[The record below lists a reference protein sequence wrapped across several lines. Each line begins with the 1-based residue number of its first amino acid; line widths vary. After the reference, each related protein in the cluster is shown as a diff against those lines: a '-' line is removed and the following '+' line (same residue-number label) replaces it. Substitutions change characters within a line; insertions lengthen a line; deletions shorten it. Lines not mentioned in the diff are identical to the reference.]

1 MDRNQRSFKKK
12 LLAGVLILL
21 AGLLIWSGFN
31 ALRLKAANVP
41 ASFFTTNP
49 FFILNDAQGAN
60 DYPGQKDMTRMGR
73 WDHDGY
79 LDVFWSWDEIQ
90 PKGSTFDACALFDS
104 TGSGNVTH
112 AVCAELKNF
121 GDNHDNPSPRL
132 NTAAGFPKFYSCD
145 GTQPLNCGGAL
156 LLTTPASLQMGDLM
170 TLDPTK
176 DLITDTD
183 PFGSNV
189 PLGPGDAYPY
199 DTTVRMK
206 ILKTDLP
213 ARLINVCSYESAS
226 LPSAVGD
233 CVANSGG
240 GFLKIVKNTTVG
252 DGTFTFDVNPVPSS
266 NVGGPCNPAVT
277 GCVSYQLQ
285 TQNLTG
291 IVGVSVGVGQT
302 SVSEENP
309 GPAFSFTNASCQ
321 YENGGPTGTL
331 NPSTRTVSGIG
342 IQFSTVTVCTF
353 TNTKQP
359 AHITVT
365 KVVVNDN
372 GGTASVPNYTLKVGN
387 NVVTSG
393 VSADVVE
400 GTYAI
405 TESGGPSG
413 YTASFSGDCDANG
426 NITLNSG
433 VSYSC
438 TITNNDIPPSLTLS
452 KIVTNNNGGST
463 VSGAWTL
470 SASGP
475 TPISGAGGASSGPN
489 FSAGTYTLSESGGP
503 SGYTA
508 SAWSCTGGSQSGN
521 QITLAVGQSASCT
534 ITNDD
539 IQPQLIVKKVVN
551 NTNGGTK
558 VSSDFT
564 INVTGN
570 AATPSSFPG
579 SSTGTTVTL
588 NAGNYSVSESVP
600 TGYAASYS
608 TDCSGSIA
616 VGQTK
621 TCTITNQD
629 QPPTLK
635 IIKHVVNNNGGTA
648 TADQWT
654 MHVGAGNP
662 SQNDFAGSET
672 GVTVTINAGQY
683 SVDETGG
690 PSGYAKTLG
699 AGCSGTMPV
708 GGFVTCTITND
719 DTAPSL
725 TLVKKVINDAGGTAS
740 TSTWT
745 LNAAGPTPISGAGGT
760 SSDATFS
767 AGTYTLSESGG
778 PSGYQASAWT
788 CTGGSQN
795 GNTITLAL
803 AQTATCTITNDDIA
817 AQLIIVKQVVNA
829 HGGTAEPSA
838 FSGTINGITAAG
850 GNTWSGAS
858 TTKTLTGVGS
868 YTVTEN
874 TAAGYA
880 ASYSADCSSTISL
893 GQTKTCT
900 ITNNDIAPSLTLTK
914 TVRNNYGGTA
924 TAAAFTLSATGPTPI
939 SGAGGAS
946 SGSNFVAGTYTLG
959 ETGLT
964 GYAAGLWVCTGG
976 TQTGTQITLGV
987 GQSATCNITNSD
999 IQPKLTVVKTVNNT
1013 NGGTAVSS
1021 NFTMTVTGNSVTPSS
1036 SFPGSA
1042 SGTTAGLNAGGY
1054 SVSESGPAGYAGLYT
1069 GDCSGT
1075 IAIGQT
1081 RTCTVTNQDQAGT
1094 LTVIKHV
1101 VNNYGGTATADQFTM
1116 HITATNPTANDF
1128 PGSETGVQ
1136 VVIGAGSFKVSE
1148 AGPSGYAA
1156 TMSGCSGTM
1165 PLGGSA
1171 TCTITNS
1178 DIAPQLLIVKQVL
1191 NTHGGTATPSAFSGT
1206 INGIAAV
1213 GGNNWSGSSTTKAL
1227 LGGGAYT
1234 VSENPAAGYT
1244 ASFSPDCAGTISI
1257 GQTKTCTISNQD
1269 QAGTLTVIKH
1279 VNNTYGGTAA
1289 AGNFTMAV
1297 TAGHPSANNFP
1308 GSEDGVQLTIDAGS
1322 YSVNETG
1329 GPSNYS
1335 KSLSSGCSGTMTNG
1349 GNAICTI
1356 TNNDTPPT
1364 LTIIKQVVNNSGGTA
1379 TAGAFSGSFSGITAS
1394 SGNSWSGATTTKT
1407 ITTIGSYT
1415 VTENPVF
1422 GYTASYSADC
1432 SGSIS
1437 SGSNKTCTVTNQD
1450 QAGTLT
1456 VIKHVN
1462 NTYGST
1468 AAAGDFTMV
1477 VTAGHPSS
1485 NNFPGSE
1492 DGVQLTIDA
1501 GSYSVNE
1508 TGGPSNY
1515 SKSLSSGCS
1524 GTMTNGGTAI
1534 CTITNNDTPPTLTII
1549 KQVVNNS
1556 GGTATAGAFSG
1567 SFSGITAS
1575 SGNSWSGATTTKTI

>member
-90 PKGSTFDACALFDS
+90 PKGSTFDACALFDG

-121 GDNHDNPSPRL
+121 GDNQNNPSPRL
-132 NTAAGFPKFYSCD
+132 NTAGGFPKFYSCD

-156 LLTTPASLQMGDLM
+156 QLTTPASLQMGDLM

-199 DTTVRMK
+199 DATVRMK

-213 ARLINVCSYESAS
+213 GRLINVCSYESAS

-359 AHITVT
+359 AHIAVT

-426 NITLNSG
+426 NITMKSG

-452 KIVTNNNGGST
+452 KTAINNNGGST
-463 VSGAWTL
+463 ASGAWTL

-489 FSAGTYTLSESGGP
+489 FSAGTYTLAESGP

-508 SAWSCTGGSQSGN
+508 SGWSCTGGSQSGT
-521 QITLAVGQSASCT
+521 QITLALGQSASCT

-570 AATPSSFPG
+570 AATPGSFPG
-579 SSTGTTVTL
+579 SSTGTTVAL
-588 NAGNYSVSESVP
+588 NAGAYSVSETPV
-600 TGYAASYS
+600 TGYTAAYS
-608 TDCSGSIA
+608 GDCTGSIA

-621 TCTITNQD
+621 TCTVTNRD
-629 QPPTLK
+629 QAATVT
-635 IIKHVVNNNGGTA
+635 IIKHVINNNGGTA
-648 TADQWT
+648 AAGDFT
-654 MHVGAGNP
+654 MHVTAGHPSSNDFPGNENGVQILVDAGN
-662 SQNDFAGSET
+662 
-672 GVTVTINAGQY
+672 Y

-690 PSGYAKTLG
+690 PSTLYSKTLG
-699 AGCSGTMPV
+699 AGCSG
-708 GGFVTCTITND
+708 
-719 DTAPSL
+719 
-725 TLVKKVINDAGGTAS
+725 VIAN
-740 TSTWT
+740 
-745 LNAAGPTPISGAGGT
+745 
-760 SSDATFS
+760 
-767 AGTYTLSESGG
+767 
-778 PSGYQASAWT
+778 
-788 CTGGSQN
+788 GGS
-795 GNTITLAL
+795 
-803 AQTATCTITNDDIA
+803 ATCVITNDDI
-817 AQLIIVKQVVNA
+817 
-829 HGGTAEPSA
+829 
-838 FSGTINGITAAG
+838 
-850 GNTWSGAS
+850 
-858 TTKTLTGVGS
+858 
-868 YTVTEN
+868 
-874 TAAGYA
+874 
-880 ASYSADCSSTISL
+880 
-893 GQTKTCT
+893 
-900 ITNNDIAPSLTLTK
+900 
-914 TVRNNYGGTA
+914 
-924 TAAAFTLSATGPTPI
+924 
-939 SGAGGAS
+939 
-946 SGSNFVAGTYTLG
+946 
-959 ETGLT
+959 
-964 GYAAGLWVCTGG
+964 
-976 TQTGTQITLGV
+976 
-987 GQSATCNITNSD
+987 
-999 IQPKLTVVKTVNNT
+999 
-1013 NGGTAVSS
+1013 
-1021 NFTMTVTGNSVTPSS
+1021 
-1036 SFPGSA
+1036 
-1042 SGTTAGLNAGGY
+1042 
-1054 SVSESGPAGYAGLYT
+1054 
-1069 GDCSGT
+1069 
-1075 IAIGQT
+1075 
-1081 RTCTVTNQDQAGT
+1081 
-1094 LTVIKHV
+1094 
-1101 VNNYGGTATADQFTM
+1101 
-1116 HITATNPTANDF
+1116 
-1128 PGSETGVQ
+1128 
-1136 VVIGAGSFKVSE
+1136 
-1148 AGPSGYAA
+1148 
-1156 TMSGCSGTM
+1156 
-1165 PLGGSA
+1165 
-1171 TCTITNS
+1171 
-1178 DIAPQLLIVKQVL
+1178 
-1191 NTHGGTATPSAFSGT
+1191 
-1206 INGIAAV
+1206 
-1213 GGNNWSGSSTTKAL
+1213 
-1227 LGGGAYT
+1227 
-1234 VSENPAAGYT
+1234 
-1244 ASFSPDCAGTISI
+1244 
-1257 GQTKTCTISNQD
+1257 
-1269 QAGTLTVIKH
+1269 
-1279 VNNTYGGTAA
+1279 
-1289 AGNFTMAV
+1289 
-1297 TAGHPSANNFP
+1297 
-1308 GSEDGVQLTIDAGS
+1308 
-1322 YSVNETG
+1322 
-1329 GPSNYS
+1329 
-1335 KSLSSGCSGTMTNG
+1335 
-1349 GNAICTI
+1349 
-1356 TNNDTPPT
+1356 
-1364 LTIIKQVVNNSGGTA
+1364 
-1379 TAGAFSGSFSGITAS
+1379 
-1394 SGNSWSGATTTKT
+1394 
-1407 ITTIGSYT
+1407 
-1415 VTENPVF
+1415 
-1422 GYTASYSADC
+1422 
-1432 SGSIS
+1432 
-1437 SGSNKTCTVTNQD
+1437 
-1450 QAGTLT
+1450 
-1456 VIKHVN
+1456 
-1462 NTYGST
+1462 
-1468 AAAGDFTMV
+1468 
-1477 VTAGHPSS
+1477 
-1485 NNFPGSE
+1485 
-1492 DGVQLTIDA
+1492 
-1501 GSYSVNE
+1501 
-1508 TGGPSNY
+1508 
-1515 SKSLSSGCS
+1515 
-1524 GTMTNGGTAI
+1524 
-1534 CTITNNDTPPTLTII
+1534 
-1549 KQVVNNS
+1549 
-1556 GGTATAGAFSG
+1556 
-1567 SFSGITAS
+1567 
-1575 SGNSWSGATTTKTI
+1575 

>member
-1 MDRNQRSFKKK
+1 MDRIPK
-12 LLAGVLILL
+12 LFSNKIVAGVLILL
-21 AGLLIWSGFN
+21 AGFLLWSGFN
-31 ALRLKAANVP
+31 TLRLKAANIP

-49 FFILNDAQGAN
+49 LFILTDAQGAN

-121 GDNHDNPSPRL
+121 GDNQNNPSPRL
-132 NTAAGFPKFYSCD
+132 NTAGGFPKFYSCD

-156 LLTTPASLQMGDLM
+156 QLATPASLQMGDLM
-170 TLDPTK
+170 TLDPTQ

-183 PFGSNV
+183 PFGPNV
-189 PLGPGDAYPY
+189 PLGPGDAYTY
-199 DTTVRMK
+199 DSTVRIK
-206 ILKTDLP
+206 LLKTDLP
-213 ARLINVCSYESAS
+213 GMLINVCSYESAS

-400 GTYAI
+400 GTHAI

-426 NITLNSG
+426 NITMQSG
-433 VSYSC
+433 VSY
-438 TITNNDIPPSLTLS
+438 
-452 KIVTNNNGGST
+452 
-463 VSGAWTL
+463 
-470 SASGP
+470 
-475 TPISGAGGASSGPN
+475 
-489 FSAGTYTLSESGGP
+489 
-503 SGYTA
+503 
-508 SAWSCTGGSQSGN
+508 
-521 QITLAVGQSASCT
+521 SCT

-588 NAGNYSVSESVP
+588 NAGAYSVSESVP

-803 AQTATCTITNDDIA
+803 AQTATCTITNDEIA
-817 AQLIIVKQVVNA
+817 PQLIIVKQVVNA

-900 ITNNDIAPSLTLTK
+900 ITNNDITPSLTLTK

-924 TAAAFTLSATGPTPI
+924 TAAAFTLSATVPTPI

-946 SGSNFVAGTYTLG
+946 SGSNFVAGTYNLS

-964 GYAAGLWVCTGG
+964 GYAAGPWVCTGG

-1101 VNNYGGTATADQFTM
+1101 VNNYGGTA
-1116 HITATNPTANDF
+1116 
-1128 PGSETGVQ
+1128 
-1136 VVIGAGSFKVSE
+1136 
-1148 AGPSGYAA
+1148 
-1156 TMSGCSGTM
+1156 
-1165 PLGGSA
+1165 
-1171 TCTITNS
+1171 
-1178 DIAPQLLIVKQVL
+1178 
-1191 NTHGGTATPSAFSGT
+1191 
-1206 INGIAAV
+1206 
-1213 GGNNWSGSSTTKAL
+1213 
-1227 LGGGAYT
+1227 
-1234 VSENPAAGYT
+1234 AAGR
-1244 ASFSPDCAGTISI
+1244 FD
-1257 GQTKTCTISNQD
+1257 
-1269 QAGTLTVIKH
+1269 KH
-1279 VNNTYGGTAA
+1279 R
-1289 AGNFTMAV
+1289 
-1297 TAGHPSANNFP
+1297 
-1308 GSEDGVQLTIDAGS
+1308 
-1322 YSVNETG
+1322 
-1329 GPSNYS
+1329 
-1335 KSLSSGCSGTMTNG
+1335 
-1349 GNAICTI
+1349 
-1356 TNNDTPPT
+1356 
-1364 LTIIKQVVNNSGGTA
+1364 
-1379 TAGAFSGSFSGITAS
+1379 
-1394 SGNSWSGATTTKT
+1394 
-1407 ITTIGSYT
+1407 
-1415 VTENPVF
+1415 
-1422 GYTASYSADC
+1422 
-1432 SGSIS
+1432 
-1437 SGSNKTCTVTNQD
+1437 
-1450 QAGTLT
+1450 
-1456 VIKHVN
+1456 
-1462 NTYGST
+1462 
-1468 AAAGDFTMV
+1468 
-1477 VTAGHPSS
+1477 
-1485 NNFPGSE
+1485 
-1492 DGVQLTIDA
+1492 
-1501 GSYSVNE
+1501 
-1508 TGGPSNY
+1508 
-1515 SKSLSSGCS
+1515 
-1524 GTMTNGGTAI
+1524 
-1534 CTITNNDTPPTLTII
+1534 
-1549 KQVVNNS
+1549 
-1556 GGTATAGAFSG
+1556 
-1567 SFSGITAS
+1567 
-1575 SGNSWSGATTTKTI
+1575 

>member
-104 TGSGNVTH
+104 TGSGNPTY
-112 AVCAELKNF
+112 AICAELKNF
-121 GDNHDNPSPRL
+121 GDNQNNPSPRL
-132 NTAAGFPKFYSCD
+132 NTAAGFPKLYSCD

-156 LLTTPASLQMGDLM
+156 QLATPASLQMGDLL

-183 PFGSNV
+183 PFGPNA

-199 DTTVRMK
+199 DPTVRMK
-206 ILKTDLP
+206 ILKTDMP
-213 ARLINVCSYESAS
+213 GKLINVCSYESAS
-226 LPSAVGD
+226 RPSAVGD

-426 NITLNSG
+426 NTTLKSG
-433 VSYSC
+433 VSNSC

-463 VSGAWTL
+463 SSGAWTL

-508 SAWSCTGGSQSGN
+508 SGWSCTGGSQNGN

-588 NAGNYSVSESVP
+588 NAGAYSVSESVP

-690 PSGYAKTLG
+690 PSGY
-699 AGCSGTMPV
+699 
-708 GGFVTCTITND
+708 
-719 DTAPSL
+719 
-725 TLVKKVINDAGGTAS
+725 
-740 TSTWT
+740 
-745 LNAAGPTPISGAGGT
+745 
-760 SSDATFS
+760 
-767 AGTYTLSESGG
+767 
-778 PSGYQASAWT
+778 QASAWT

-850 GNTWSGAS
+850 GNTWAGSS

-924 TAAAFTLSATGPTPI
+924 TGAAFTLSATGPTPI

-946 SGSNFVAGTYTLG
+946 SGSNFAAGTYTLS

-964 GYAAGLWVCTGG
+964 GYAAGPWVCTGG

-1042 SGTTAGLNAGGY
+1042 SGTTAALNAG
-1054 SVSESGPAGYAGLYT
+1054 
-1069 GDCSGT
+1069 
-1075 IAIGQT
+1075 
-1081 RTCTVTNQDQAGT
+1081 R
-1094 LTVIKHV
+1094 
-1101 VNNYGGTATADQFTM
+1101 
-1116 HITATNPTANDF
+1116 
-1128 PGSETGVQ
+1128 
-1136 VVIGAGSFKVSE
+1136 
-1148 AGPSGYAA
+1148 
-1156 TMSGCSGTM
+1156 
-1165 PLGGSA
+1165 
-1171 TCTITNS
+1171 
-1178 DIAPQLLIVKQVL
+1178 
-1191 NTHGGTATPSAFSGT
+1191 
-1206 INGIAAV
+1206 
-1213 GGNNWSGSSTTKAL
+1213 
-1227 LGGGAYT
+1227 
-1234 VSENPAAGYT
+1234 
-1244 ASFSPDCAGTISI
+1244 
-1257 GQTKTCTISNQD
+1257 
-1269 QAGTLTVIKH
+1269 
-1279 VNNTYGGTAA
+1279 
-1289 AGNFTMAV
+1289 
-1297 TAGHPSANNFP
+1297 
-1308 GSEDGVQLTIDAGS
+1308 
-1322 YSVNETG
+1322 
-1329 GPSNYS
+1329 
-1335 KSLSSGCSGTMTNG
+1335 
-1349 GNAICTI
+1349 
-1356 TNNDTPPT
+1356 
-1364 LTIIKQVVNNSGGTA
+1364 
-1379 TAGAFSGSFSGITAS
+1379 
-1394 SGNSWSGATTTKT
+1394 
-1407 ITTIGSYT
+1407 
-1415 VTENPVF
+1415 
-1422 GYTASYSADC
+1422 
-1432 SGSIS
+1432 
-1437 SGSNKTCTVTNQD
+1437 
-1450 QAGTLT
+1450 
-1456 VIKHVN
+1456 
-1462 NTYGST
+1462 
-1468 AAAGDFTMV
+1468 
-1477 VTAGHPSS
+1477 
-1485 NNFPGSE
+1485 
-1492 DGVQLTIDA
+1492 
-1501 GSYSVNE
+1501 
-1508 TGGPSNY
+1508 
-1515 SKSLSSGCS
+1515 
-1524 GTMTNGGTAI
+1524 
-1534 CTITNNDTPPTLTII
+1534 
-1549 KQVVNNS
+1549 
-1556 GGTATAGAFSG
+1556 
-1567 SFSGITAS
+1567 
-1575 SGNSWSGATTTKTI
+1575 

>member
-1 MDRNQRSFKKK
+1 MDRNQRSFKQK

-21 AGLLIWSGFN
+21 AGLLIWSAFN

-112 AVCAELKNF
+112 AVCGELKNF
-121 GDNHDNPSPRL
+121 GDNQNNPSPRL
-132 NTAAGFPKFYSCD
+132 NTAGGFPKFYSCD

-156 LLTTPASLQMGDLM
+156 QLTTPASLQMGDLM

-252 DGTFTFDVNPVPSS
+252 YGTFTFDVNPVPSS

-321 YENGGPTGTL
+321 YENGGATGTL

-393 VSADVVE
+393 VSADAVE

-426 NITLNSG
+426 NITMKSG

-452 KIVTNNNGGST
+452 K
-463 VSGAWTL
+463 
-470 SASGP
+470 P
-475 TPISGAGGASSGPN
+475 
-489 FSAGTYTLSESGGP
+489 
-503 SGYTA
+503 
-508 SAWSCTGGSQSGN
+508 
-521 QITLAVGQSASCT
+521 
-534 ITNDD
+534 
-539 IQPQLIVKKVVN
+539 
-551 NTNGGTK
+551 
-558 VSSDFT
+558 T

-570 AATPSSFPG
+570 AATPGSFPG

-588 NAGNYSVSESVP
+588 NAGTYSVSESVP
-600 TGYAASYS
+600 GGYAASYS

-621 TCTITNQD
+621 TCTVTNQD

-654 MHVGAGNP
+654 MHVSAGNP

-672 GVTVTINAGQY
+672 GVTITINAGQY

-725 TLVKKVINDAGGTAS
+725 TLVKKVINDGGGTAS
-740 TSTWT
+740 ASTWT
-745 LNAAGPTPISGAGGT
+745 RSAAGPTPISGAGGT
-760 SSDATFS
+760 SSDGTFRT
-767 AGTYTLSESGG
+767 GTYTLSESGG

-788 CTGGSQN
+788 CTVGSQN

-900 ITNNDIAPSLTLTK
+900 ITNNDITPSLTLTK

-946 SGSNFVAGTYTLG
+946 SGSNFVAGTYTLS
-959 ETGLT
+959 ETGLA
-964 GYAAGLWVCTGG
+964 GYAAGPWVCTGV
-976 TQTGTQITLGV
+976 TQAGTQITLGG
-987 GQSATCNITNSD
+987 GQSATCN
-999 IQPKLTVVKTVNNT
+999 
-1013 NGGTAVSS
+1013 
-1021 NFTMTVTGNSVTPSS
+1021 SV
-1036 SFPGSA
+1036 
-1042 SGTTAGLNAGGY
+1042 
-1054 SVSESGPAGYAGLYT
+1054 
-1069 GDCSGT
+1069 
-1075 IAIGQT
+1075 
-1081 RTCTVTNQDQAGT
+1081 
-1094 LTVIKHV
+1094 
-1101 VNNYGGTATADQFTM
+1101 
-1116 HITATNPTANDF
+1116 
-1128 PGSETGVQ
+1128 
-1136 VVIGAGSFKVSE
+1136 
-1148 AGPSGYAA
+1148 
-1156 TMSGCSGTM
+1156 
-1165 PLGGSA
+1165 
-1171 TCTITNS
+1171 
-1178 DIAPQLLIVKQVL
+1178 
-1191 NTHGGTATPSAFSGT
+1191 
-1206 INGIAAV
+1206 
-1213 GGNNWSGSSTTKAL
+1213 
-1227 LGGGAYT
+1227 
-1234 VSENPAAGYT
+1234 
-1244 ASFSPDCAGTISI
+1244 
-1257 GQTKTCTISNQD
+1257 
-1269 QAGTLTVIKH
+1269 
-1279 VNNTYGGTAA
+1279 
-1289 AGNFTMAV
+1289 
-1297 TAGHPSANNFP
+1297 
-1308 GSEDGVQLTIDAGS
+1308 
-1322 YSVNETG
+1322 
-1329 GPSNYS
+1329 
-1335 KSLSSGCSGTMTNG
+1335 
-1349 GNAICTI
+1349 
-1356 TNNDTPPT
+1356 
-1364 LTIIKQVVNNSGGTA
+1364 
-1379 TAGAFSGSFSGITAS
+1379 
-1394 SGNSWSGATTTKT
+1394 
-1407 ITTIGSYT
+1407 
-1415 VTENPVF
+1415 
-1422 GYTASYSADC
+1422 
-1432 SGSIS
+1432 
-1437 SGSNKTCTVTNQD
+1437 
-1450 QAGTLT
+1450 
-1456 VIKHVN
+1456 
-1462 NTYGST
+1462 
-1468 AAAGDFTMV
+1468 
-1477 VTAGHPSS
+1477 
-1485 NNFPGSE
+1485 
-1492 DGVQLTIDA
+1492 
-1501 GSYSVNE
+1501 
-1508 TGGPSNY
+1508 
-1515 SKSLSSGCS
+1515 
-1524 GTMTNGGTAI
+1524 
-1534 CTITNNDTPPTLTII
+1534 
-1549 KQVVNNS
+1549 
-1556 GGTATAGAFSG
+1556 
-1567 SFSGITAS
+1567 
-1575 SGNSWSGATTTKTI
+1575 